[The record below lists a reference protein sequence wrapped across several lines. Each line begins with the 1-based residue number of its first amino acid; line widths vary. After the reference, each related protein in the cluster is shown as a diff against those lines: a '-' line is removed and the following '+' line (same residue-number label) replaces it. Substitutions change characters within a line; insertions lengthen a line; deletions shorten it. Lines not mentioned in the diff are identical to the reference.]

1 MIGIWLNIDAIPFCP
16 LPYQTR
22 IPKNRLTFSLFIS
35 ILVEM
40 KTREK
45 SVMDEI
51 LKILKALSDKNRLR
65 IVKILQQRSLCVCEI
80 TSILELA
87 TSTVSS
93 HLSILKDAEIIMDQK
108 DGKWVDYRLNTQSK
122 NPYLIGLLPL
132 IAFWLNDDPR
142 VKSDLQKLKTTDRV
156 ELCKT

>member
-1 MIGIWLNIDAIPFCP
+1 
-16 LPYQTR
+16 
-22 IPKNRLTFSLFIS
+22 
-35 ILVEM
+35 
-40 KTREK
+40 
-45 SVMDEI
+45 MDEI

-108 DGKWVDYRLNTQSK
+108 DGKWVDYRLNTQSQ

-132 IAFWLNDDPR
+132 IAFWLNDDPQ

>member
-1 MIGIWLNIDAIPFCP
+1 
-16 LPYQTR
+16 
-22 IPKNRLTFSLFIS
+22 
-35 ILVEM
+35 M